1 MISSLFLK
9 MQKVYFTKDVR
20 KVNEFFKIVSKDF
33 KEVGVKIHFGEEGN
47 DTYIDPKLIKDI
59 GKYFKAKFIECNVL
73 YKGKRTTRKSH
84 IELAK
89 KHGFGFLDIDILDGN
104 LGEDEIKVKVGNDI
118 VRLGKGLERYK
129 NLLVL
134 SHFKGHM
141 LTSFG
146 GAIKNIGMGLG
157 SRAGKL
163 DMHSG
168 IAPIVHEEKCI
179 ACGIC
184 VENCDVSAIKINGKA
199 KINKE
204 KCVGCAKCIA
214 VCPEN
219 AIGIN
224 WRGRSRNKVM
234 EKIAKYAKGVLEGR
248 NVWCINFLNNIT
260 YNCDCFSGKQEPFME
275 DIGILMS
282 KDCVGLDKACLDL
295 VKKQKGFDPFKAT
308 HEIDGEYILDFCEK
322 LKIGSKK
329 YRLVEI

>member
-1 MISSLFLK
+1 MLILILLK
-9 MQKVYFTKDVR
+9 KVYE
-20 KVNEFFKIVSKDF
+20 KVVS
-33 KEVGVKIHFGEEGN
+33 FG
-47 DTYIDPKLIKDI
+47 K
-59 GKYFKAKFIECNVL
+59 KATLVECNVL
-73 YKGKRTTRKSH
+73 YKGKRTERESH
-84 IELAK
+84 VEVAK
-89 KHGFGFLDIDILDGN
+89 KHGFDFAPIDILDGEI
-104 LGEDEIKVKVGNDI
+104 GEDEIKVTVGKDI
-118 VRLGKGLERYK
+118 VKLGKGLERYK

-234 EKIAKYAKGVLEGR
+234 EKIAKYAKGVLERR

-295 VKKQKGFDPFKAT
+295 VKKQTPVLYQPVFETNIFGELAKKYGRESISFWRNKQQK
-308 HEIDGEYILDFCEK
+308 EIDFVSNYQKPIFGI
-322 LKIGSKK
+322 
-329 YRLVEI
+329 